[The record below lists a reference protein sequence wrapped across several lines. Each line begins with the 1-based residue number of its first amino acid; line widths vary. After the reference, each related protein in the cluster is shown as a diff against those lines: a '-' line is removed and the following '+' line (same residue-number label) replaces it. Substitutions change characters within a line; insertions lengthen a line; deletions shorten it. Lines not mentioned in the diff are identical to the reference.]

1 MLFCFPGGGRPL
13 IKKCRFLIYGA
24 RGVMEQHS
32 SNIFN
37 IRRWEAKQFKKYLG
51 AGTPTGL
58 NKISKIIYGYL
69 K

>member
-1 MLFCFPGGGRPL
+1 
-13 IKKCRFLIYGA
+13 
-24 RGVMEQHS
+24 MEQHS